1 MSARDG
7 EPRDGREAVFLRR
20 YRALRPRQQQALG
33 DAMLRA
39 LDGQPMIESIVEA
52 YIELGDSP
60 AAARRRVREVLSGTA
75 RDWRKELN

>member
-1 MSARDG
+1 
-7 EPRDGREAVFLRR
+7 
-20 YRALRPRQQQALG
+20 
-33 DAMLRA
+33 MLRV
-39 LDGQPMIESIVEA
+39 LDGQPIVESFVEF